1 MAQGFVKNLNLVE
14 SDTTPSD
21 RSILDNLGGIN
32 ISKDILLFDGNSRF
46 TSTLKNNQNEI
57 INVDIFFGTFVSGK
71 KYKIIDLG
79 DGHNWNA
86 IGANSIASVGEL
98 FVATGDGD
106 SDTGLGGIAKEVYV
120 RKDFEYFY
128 DNATENGIP
137 NGDSLRVVG
146 LNKIALSSGTVFSIT
161 APSGAVDYS
170 YKVHNSN
177 GENVFQII
185 AATDTAVPPTIL
197 NINTILSALP
207 SADIDN
213 VTLTRSDVITSDNIG
228 NMKIQKLSTNDE
240 ADGGGTV
247 SLGEEGSSDEDD
259 VPLTPL
265 EQISYIGNIV
275 GRVKYKR
282 SRTPLNYLD
291 NQFDIRFRLN
301 GLMKIENTDAIE
313 IGYPRTLESSLVV
326 GKEYEITTRGNAT
339 VSFLNTLSGESRAAW
354 ALGDKFI
361 AKIGVAGGTSTTR
374 VKATTPPGLFISIDG
389 NKTRAFSGTENPW
402 ETVETGSTPSFIS
415 GGALRSVT
423 PTESVRV
430 KDLVISNSASAVDL
444 LKTNTAKDTIVQQ
457 VADEVNTIASYTHKL
472 PIIVNGEQYYI
483 LTKKVV

>member
-313 IGYPRTLESSLVV
+313 IGYPRTLESC
-326 GKEYEITTRGNAT
+326 
-339 VSFLNTLSGESRAAW
+339 
-354 ALGDKFI
+354 
-361 AKIGVAGGTSTTR
+361 TS
-374 VKATTPPGLFISIDG
+374 S
-389 NKTRAFSGTENPW
+389 W
-402 ETVETGSTPSFIS
+402 
-415 GGALRSVT
+415 
-423 PTESVRV
+423 
-430 KDLVISNSASAVDL
+430 
-444 LKTNTAKDTIVQQ
+444 
-457 VADEVNTIASYTHKL
+457 
-472 PIIVNGEQYYI
+472 
-483 LTKKVV
+483 